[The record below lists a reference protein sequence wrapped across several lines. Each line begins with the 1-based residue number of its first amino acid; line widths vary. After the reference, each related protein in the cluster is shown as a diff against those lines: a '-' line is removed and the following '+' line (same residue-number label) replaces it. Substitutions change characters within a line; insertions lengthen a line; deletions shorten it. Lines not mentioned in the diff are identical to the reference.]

1 MKKNIIILGTILL
14 FFLTSCQKELSDNFT
29 VYTGDP
35 RNDTLWTATIPSTAP
50 VHQLA
55 NQFFPDLII
64 DSFDCTTGDTLSLKD
79 DIELMIPAAACTDNS
94 GALVTGKVKIEFFRL
109 KKKGDFIKF
118 FKPTTAGKYLLET
131 AGGFFIRISRNGQ
144 ELKLAP
150 NASVTIRFRDSEDP
164 KKNMQ
169 VFHARETIPFISN
182 GIDTAHTWTRHTD
195 TSWIRTWQKTDPNSN
210 ALLKG
215 YELTT
220 NQLRWTGAHR
230 YIDSN
235 LTHTSIFA
243 YLPQNF
249 TNKNTVLYAVFVDQ
263 KIVVSLSPDARSKA
277 FTAPQI
283 PRGAK
288 IKILSFSRLGT
299 DLYMGIRDIN
309 DVGTMNTY
317 KIEPQKKS
325 LTDILNVI
333 NSL

>member
-14 FFLTSCQKELSDNFT
+14 FFLTACQKELSDNFT

-35 RNDTLWTATIPSTAP
+35 RNDTIWTATTPSTAP
-50 VHQLA
+50 IHQLA
-55 NQFFPDLII
+55 KQFFPDLII
-64 DSFDCTTGDTLSLKD
+64 DSFDCTTGDTLTLKD
-79 DIELMIPAAACTDNS
+79 EIELMIPAAACTDNS
-94 GALVTGKVKIEFFRL
+94 GALVTGKVDIEFFRL
-109 KKKGDFIKF
+109 KKKGDYIKF

-131 AGGFFIRISRNGQ
+131 AGGFFIRISKNGQ

-150 NASVTIRFRDSEDP
+150 NASITIRFRDSEDP
-164 KKNMQ
+164 KNNMQ

-182 GIDTAHTWTRHTD
+182 GIDTAHTWVRHID
-195 TSWIRTWQKTDPNSN
+195 TSWIRTWQKTDPSNN

-220 NQLRWTGAHR
+220 NQLRWIGANR
-230 YIDSN
+230 YIDS
-235 LTHTSIFA
+235 TQAHTSIFA

-249 TNKNTVLYAVFVDQ
+249 TNKNTVLYAVFVDH

-299 DLYMGIRDIN
+299 DLYMGMRDIN

-333 NSL
+333 NNL